1 MTAPRRRR
9 LAFAA
14 LVLAACA
21 RTPTTPTPVRPDP
34 DVLPPIEREFRGLWT
49 ATVSNIDWPSQPGLS
64 PEQQRSEL
72 VSIMDRAR
80 SAGLNAIVLHVR
92 PAGDA
97 LYRSTLEPWGRMLTG
112 VQGADPGYDPLEFA
126 VAEAH
131 RRGLELHAW
140 INPFRAGRTDD
151 SLALAPT
158 HLFRARR
165 DLVRVYGTQL
175 WMDPSEPEVHDH
187 SMRVVRDIV
196 RRYDVDAVHLD
207 DYFYPYPQAAPGGG
221 TLAFP
226 DSAGFAAR
234 SGGASI
240 GDWRRANVDRFLE
253 RLYREVHEE
262 KPWVRVGI
270 SPFGIWRPGY
280 PAGITG
286 LDAYEA
292 IYADARKW
300 LANGWL
306 DYLAPQ
312 LYWRIDP
319 PQQSYTALLDWWLAQ
334 NARGRFVWP
343 GSATYR
349 LYEGTPLFTTT
360 EIINQ
365 VAAARARGTQGVLFY
380 NTTTT
385 LSRNGGEVANALRAA
400 VFPAAAIAPAT
411 TWLDAEPP
419 PAPVV
424 GAIATSGGG
433 WRGTVAAT
441 GEPVRFWY
449 VRYRAGTTWTTRVID
464 GAETAVEV
472 PAASAAAVDWVVVNA
487 IDRVGNASADYTW
500 RAGSRATAVPGAG
513 D

>member
-1 MTAPRRRR
+1 MIPLRRA
-9 LAFAA
+9 L
-14 LVLAACA
+14 LVLAAPVLASCA
-21 RTPTTPTPVRPDP
+21 SAPTTPGPGGPDP

-72 VSIMDRAR
+72 ESIMDRAR
-80 SAGLNAIVLHVR
+80 AAGLNAIVFHVR

-97 LYRSTLEPWGRMLTG
+97 LYRSSLEPWGRMLTG

-126 VAEAH
+126 VAQAH

-140 INPFRAGRTDD
+140 VNPFRAGRTAD
-151 SLALAPT
+151 SSSLAPT
-158 HLFRARR
+158 HLFHTRR

-175 WMDPSEPEVHDH
+175 WMDPGEPEVHDH

-226 DSAGFAAR
+226 DNAAFQAHG
-234 SGGASI
+234 GGATL

-253 RLYREVHEE
+253 RLYREVHAE
-262 KPWVRVGI
+262 KSWVRVGI
-270 SPFGIWRPGY
+270 SPFGIWRPGH
-280 PAGITG
+280 PAGVTG

-300 LANGWL
+300 LTSGWL

-319 PQQSYTALLDWWLAQ
+319 PQQSFTALLDWWLGENTQ
-334 NARGRFVWP
+334 RRFVWP
-343 GSATYR
+343 GTATYR
-349 LYEGTPLFTTT
+349 LYEGTPLFTTA
-360 EIINQ
+360 EIVNQ
-365 VAAARARGTQGVLFY
+365 VNAARARGTQGVLFY

-385 LSRNGGEVANALRAA
+385 LSRNGGEVANALRTA
-400 VFPAAAIAPAT
+400 VFPGPAIAPAT
-411 TWLDAEPP
+411 TWLDAEVP

-424 GAIATSGGG
+424 TGIAAAGGG
-433 WRGTVAAT
+433 WRGDIATT
-441 GEPVRFWY
+441 GEPVRFFHI
-449 VRYRAGTTWTTRVID
+449 RYRAGSTWRARVVGGTERTVELPAT
-464 GAETAVEV
+464 GA
-472 PAASAAAVDWVVVNA
+472 SAVDWVVVNA
-487 IDRVGNASADYTW
+487 IDRVGNASADVTW
-500 RAGSRATAVPGAG
+500 RANP
-513 D
+513 